1 MKKIISI
8 MTAAL
13 LAFQSAA
20 VLADEAVSS
29 DADKTV
35 KIVFSLREGYCNSA
49 DSTGIMALSDSEN
62 TYTATVTLSNDKL
75 LQNVAFNLNE
85 SAVGKTFS
93 IYPVSG
99 IDRIFYNDE
108 VYSQGTPVVITPE
121 RMQSS
126 EPIHIQYVPL
136 KHNSLDVNLNGSIVK
151 FSFPAR
157 YVGDTVIVPIDEM
170 AKALELGYVEENA
183 TYKVMS
189 MVSSVT
195 VDVNDV
201 YVEKLSTGK
210 VKQNLAV
217 KPMKINGKMFV
228 PISLFA
234 DAFNLSLSLQWT
246 DDKPLM
252 NVSTGVLEAPAPEPV
267 SEPVQQ
273 PQQSRQPQNNWDN
286 SNSYVNS
293 AGLASDTDYLVWI
306 SKSEYKV
313 RVYLGRQGNW
323 NLINTFTCAIGA
335 PSTPTCEGTYKYYQ
349 AQSKWDYK
357 TYYVGPVMRFNGG
370 YAIHST
376 LLYPN
381 GTPKDNR
388 VGVKISHGC
397 IRLRPDDINW
407 MFYYV
412 PLKTTIHITG

>member
-1 MKKIISI
+1 MKKIISV
-8 MTAAL
+8 MTAVL
-13 LAFQSAA
+13 LMFQSAA
-20 VLADEAVSS
+20 VLADEAVDA

-35 KIVFSLREGYCNSA
+35 KVVFSLREGYCNSA
-49 DSTGIMALSDSEN
+49 DSEGILALSDSQN
-62 TYTATVTLSNDKL
+62 TYTASVTLSNDKL
-75 LQNVAFNLNE
+75 LQNVSFNLNE
-85 SAVGKTFS
+85 SAVGKTFL

-99 IDRIFYNDE
+99 MDRIYYNDGI
-108 VYSQGTPVVITPE
+108 YSQGSPVVITPE

-126 EPIHIQYVPL
+126 EPIHIQYVPAN
-136 KHNSLDVNLNGSIVK
+136 HNSVDVALNGTKVK
-151 FSFPAR
+151 FSVPAR
-157 YVGDTVIVPIDEM
+157 YIGETVIVPIDEM
-170 AKALELGYVEENA
+170 AKALELGYTQANA
-183 TYKVMS
+183 VYKVMS
-189 MVSSVT
+189 LVSSVT

-201 YVEKLSTGK
+201 YVEKLSTGS

-234 DAFNLSLSLQWT
+234 DAFNLTLSLQWN
-246 DDKPLM
+246 DDKPVL
-252 NVSTGVLEAPAPEPV
+252 NASTGVLEVPAPEPV
-267 SEPVQQ
+267 KEEQ
-273 PQQSRQPQNNWDN
+273 PQTNQNA

-293 AGLASDTDYLVWI
+293 KGLASDTDYLVWI

-313 RVYLGRQGNW
+313 RVYLGKQGNW

-335 PSTPTCEGTYKYYQ
+335 PNTPTCEGTYKYYQ

-376 LLYPN
+376 LLNPN